1 MNAGNE
7 LVIGIVLIAAG
18 LALAILGYVI
28 FTNREDEQ
36 AEDDSPPEEPEELV
50 ESPGAAEAD
59 RVPATLDEAAE
70 FDEPVDISLPPWV
83 LPEKEDAA
91 GLEETPA
98 RPAPEQEVAALPE
111 PEPEHPPTE
120 STVEHIQTAQR
131 RIAIASILRDEVT
144 GEIHIKVGDREYASA
159 RDLRESQDWTKVE
172 YAARDLV
179 GWMEAAAPELRT
191 SDRVRESSPGPKSM
205 IQQINDILQ
214 DEIASSPTEKRGIRL
229 MESADGSVRV
239 LLGVQSYAL
248 DDVPDESVQ
257 TLIRKAVAIWEKSQ

>member
-28 FTNREDEQ
+28 FTNREEEPVL
-36 AEDDSPPEEPEELV
+36 ADSPSEEPAGPDETAGV
-50 ESPGAAEAD
+50 AEAD
-59 RVPATLDEAAE
+59 HVPATLDEADK

-83 LPEKEDAA
+83 LPEKEEAA

-98 RPAPEQEVAALPE
+98 PPEPEQAAAALPE
-111 PEPEHPPTE
+111 PEIEHALVE
-120 STVEHIQTAQR
+120 STVEQVQAAQR

-159 RDLRESQDWTKVE
+159 KDLRESQDWTKVE

-179 GWMEAAAPELRT
+179 DWMEAASPELRS
-191 SDRVRESSPGPKSM
+191 SDRARESSPGPKSM

-214 DEIASSPTEKRGIRL
+214 DEIAGSPTEKRGIRL
-229 MESADGSVRV
+229 MESADGSVKV